1 MLSPS
6 LTSCVIDMAELASLE
21 ADITARW
28 GQPGADVRPLPSDLE
43 ARRVSLL
50 KKYLGGTPI
59 LPTPILYVVGDSHSV
74 FFGGAER
81 IIFNKGRRV
90 WTGFFRARYISA
102 VTELLPVFRVF
113 HVGPATAWQA
123 DERGSSTRA
132 REKIDALLRSGDIP
146 VGAGILLVFG
156 EIDCRCHIPK
166 AVLGG
171 STIEM
176 AVNATV
182 ERFMR
187 LPRRLK
193 AAGYTPAVW
202 LTTLMPIC
210 GDVGNPDDSHALP
223 IIGPQALRD
232 EISLIY
238 CSKLAEACH
247 HVSIRSVGVPR
258 PPDNIRSTCF
268 LDGHHLSQRMMPE
281 VLSTLVKANILP
293 LAFAPTPRPT

>member
-1 MLSPS
+1 MDAATL
-6 LTSCVIDMAELASLE
+6 AEINSLE
-21 ADITARW
+21 SALD
-28 GQPGADVRPLPSDLE
+28 GCKSRPFPPELE
-43 ARRVSLL
+43 ARRVRLL
-50 KKYLGGTPI
+50 AKYLGVPPI

-81 IIFNKGRRV
+81 IAFHKGRRV

-132 REKIDALLRSGDIP
+132 REKTDALLRSGDIP
-146 VGAGILLVFG
+146 AGAHILLVFG

-166 AVLGG
+166 AVLAG
-171 STIEM
+171 SSIEV
-176 AVNATV
+176 AVSTTV

-193 AAGYTPAVW
+193 ASGYTPAVW
-202 LTTLMPIC
+202 LPTLMPIF
-210 GDVGNPDDSHALP
+210 GDAGNPDDSHALP
-223 IIGPQALRD
+223 VIGPQALRD

-238 CSKLAEACH
+238 CAKLAETCH
-247 HVSIRSVGVPR
+247 RDR
-258 PPDNIRSTCF
+258 KSTR
-268 LDGHHLSQRMMPE
+268 LNSSH
-281 VLSTLVKANILP
+281 
-293 LAFAPTPRPT
+293 